1 VPMLR
6 SMLEEAMEQKAQL
19 QAEKEDCTRLRQGMA
34 LTWVPD
40 AAVHKCLNC
49 EVVFGLRKW
58 KNHCR
63 CYSAPSRSMCFAAM
77 LYYTTTSL
85 HTDLFSIALPF
96 RYCGRVFCWDCTSRK
111 LELRCVQ

>member
-1 VPMLR
+1 MWEESVPMLR
-6 SMLEEAMEQKAQL
+6 SMLEEAMEHKAQM

-49 EVVFGLRKW
+49 EVAFGVRKW

-63 CYSAPSRSMCFAAM
+63 
-77 LYYTTTSL
+77 
-85 HTDLFSIALPF
+85 
-96 RYCGRVFCWDCTSRK
+96 
-111 LELRCVQ
+111 